1 MLRAETRS
9 ATAKRSMRLSTKEH
23 ASHTH
28 TTACFGRSGACA
40 SERHVEARAKPFAR
54 PLAARLAAA

>member
-1 MLRAETRS
+1 
-9 ATAKRSMRLSTKEH
+9 MRLSTKEH